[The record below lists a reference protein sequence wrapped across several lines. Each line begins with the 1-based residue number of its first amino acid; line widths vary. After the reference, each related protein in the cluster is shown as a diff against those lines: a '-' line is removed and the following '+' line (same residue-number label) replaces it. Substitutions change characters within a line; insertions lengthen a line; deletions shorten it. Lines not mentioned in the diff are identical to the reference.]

1 MPEYKIGDKVTV
13 KSSEPTET
21 VEKIGTIKQIR
32 TVERASGPVDKETVG
47 VPKGREV
54 TVYDVSF
61 EDGSNKPGLEEG
73 CLEPYSDE
81 ER

>member
-21 VEKIGTIKQIR
+21 LEKIGTIKQIR
-32 TVERASGPVDKETVG
+32 TVERGSGPVDRETVG

-61 EDGSNKPGLEEG
+61 EDGSNKYGLEEG
-73 CLEPYSDE
+73 CLEPYSAE
-81 ER
+81 EC